1 MPPLM
6 NTTPAFFSSG
16 VTTACFVAAGTV
28 EDASDEFTIRVS
40 TGASRLTLDFSRA
53 PVRMSVRGDSLL
65 PVDKH
70 NLPIS
75 ATVAS
80 SYPRSDSVTIQQSL
94 SFDRGG
100 SGWVCVVT

>member
-1 MPPLM
+1 MI
-6 NTTPAFFSSG
+6 
-16 VTTACFVAAGTV
+16 TACFMAAGTV

-40 TGASRLTLDFSRA
+40 TGASMLTLDFSRD
-53 PVRMSVRGDSLL
+53 PVRMSILGHSLL

-70 NLPIS
+70 DLPIS

-80 SYPRSDSVTIQQSL
+80 SNPRNDSVTRQQSL

-100 SGWVCVVT
+100 RGWVCVIT

>member
-1 MPPLM
+1 MSASR
-6 NTTPAFFSSG
+6 PAFFSSG
-16 VTTACFVAAGTV
+16 VTTACFMAAETV

-40 TGASRLTLDFSRA
+40 TGARMLTLDFSRA
-53 PVRMSVRGDSLL
+53 PVRMAVRGDSLL

-80 SYPRSDSVTIQQSL
+80 SYPLSDSATRHQSL

-100 SGWVCVVT
+100 RGWVCVDT

>member
-1 MPPLM
+1 M
-6 NTTPAFFSSG
+6 
-16 VTTACFVAAGTV
+16 AAGTV

-40 TGASRLTLDFSRA
+40 TGARMLTLDFSRA

-80 SYPRSDSVTIQQSL
+80 SYPRSDSVTRDQSL
-94 SFDRGG
+94 SFDGG
-100 SGWVCVVT
+100 GRGWVSVVT

>member
-1 MPPLM
+1 MI
-6 NTTPAFFSSG
+6 
-16 VTTACFVAAGTV
+16 TACFMAAGTV

-40 TGASRLTLDFSRA
+40 TGASMLTLDFSKA
-53 PVRMSVRGDSLL
+53 PVRMSIRGDSLL

-80 SYPRSDSVTIQQSL
+80 SYPRSDSVTRQQSL
-94 SFDRGG
+94 PFDRGG
-100 SGWVCVVT
+100 RGWACVIS

>member
-1 MPPLM
+1 MSASR
-6 NTTPAFFSSG
+6 PAFFSNG
-16 VTTACFVAAGTV
+16 VITACFMAAGTV

-40 TGASRLTLDFSRA
+40 TGASMLTLDFSRA
-53 PVRMSVRGDSLL
+53 PVRMSIRGDSLL

-80 SYPRSDSVTIQQSL
+80 SYPRSYSVTRQQSL
-94 SFDRGG
+94 SIDRGG
-100 SGWVCVVT
+100 RGGVCVIT

>member
-1 MPPLM
+1 MSASI
-6 NTTPAFFSSG
+6 PAFLSSG
-16 VTTACFVAAGTV
+16 VTTACFMAAGTV

-40 TGASRLTLDFSRA
+40 TGARMLTLDFSRA

-75 ATVAS
+75 IYLT
-80 SYPRSDSVTIQQSL
+80 SVNDKNVKFHT
-94 SFDRGG
+94 
-100 SGWVCVVT
+100 